1 MRVAKHR
8 LHQAM
13 FRERVVD
20 AYGGRCAMSNLP
32 EVRLLDA
39 AHIIPDGHAE
49 MGQLDVRNGVLMSR
63 IHHSAFDAGL
73 LAIDADYRIHIAES
87 PLVQHDGPL
96 LEGIRRLK
104 GTLIKVPRNPL
115 FRPDRDRLALRF
127 ENFDPAR

>member
-1 MRVAKHR
+1 MAVSVSQVPDLAAEDLSPPEPPERRYAMRVAKHR

-32 EVRLLDA
+32 VVRLLDA
-39 AHIIPDGHAE
+39 AHIISDGHAE
-49 MGQLDVRNGVLMSR
+49 MGQPDVRNGVLMSR

-87 PLVQHDGPL
+87 LLVQHDGPL
-96 LEGIRRLK
+96 LKGI
-104 GTLIKVPRNPL
+104 
-115 FRPDRDRLALRF
+115 
-127 ENFDPAR
+127 